1 MCSRNEKKGIFIQW
15 KSINVKTRKW
25 KNTNVE
31 GSVQMENLT
40 HIFKWN
46 SDEKFLITNWTET
59 DCCNF
64 ECIKRSEC
72 VDCRMAVE
80 NLVLIYIQIS
90 PHFPRHVIV
99 IPTLYHST
107 ICKRFAIH
115 THTQSQSQSPTE
127 SQHSVRDV
135 KHSTLE
141 NEKKCIPIQQQ
152 FPVSSR
158 EGGGG
163 LRNRWQMKRICD
175 DIEKW

>member
-1 MCSRNEKKGIFIQW
+1 MCGRNEKKGIFIQW

-99 IPTLYHST
+99 IPLLYHST

-135 KHSTLE
+135 KHSTS
-141 NEKKCIPIQQQ
+141 KKNVFQSSNNSPY
-152 FPVSSR
+152 PVES
-158 EGGGG
+158 GGGWEIDG
-163 LRNRWQMKRICD
+163 
-175 DIEKW
+175 KWKGYVMTLKNDK